1 MSWTDPAQ
9 VPPPP
14 DTPADILRKAPKYL
28 QVLML
33 VLGAVWII
41 MVAAMLASQSFNLLG
56 WLIDVPVMTL
66 LTIPIARKI
75 AKTDRDPEQ
84 VWFVM
89 AAFAAKMLGALVR
102 YYFTYIAYVSAG
114 DAEEYNNWGRYLAPY
129 YRSFNFNPPQK
140 TGPIPGTGFLEKGTG
155 YLYSVVGTSK
165 LGAFAIFAWLG
176 FIGLLLCWRAFC
188 RAVPTGNKRA
198 YGLLVLFLPSLLY
211 WTSALG
217 KDAWAVM
224 GLGMSSFGVALFMTR
239 KPIQAL
245 LFLAAGLTAIVMIR
259 PHVALTVFA
268 GMVLA
273 ALLFK
278 PGKVSPLNPIVRAI
292 TFGLLFVTMLILIQ
306 QTQSFLGVDTLNQET
321 VNTTLS
327 NAEGRTNEAGSTFT
341 PVTVN
346 SPIDFPYAFL
356 TVIFRPWPFESGN
369 GQSLATA
376 AEGVF
381 LLWYIFRHR
390 RRLLSLPRALRR
402 ESYTAYCLGIVITF
416 VYGFSAFSNF
426 GILARERSQVM
437 PFFLALLCLSEKKK
451 KKERVE
457 IPSATIEDLGTKPED
472 PYARFPMTEGQ
483 EQPAADPAPGG
494 ATQGSGGPP
503 DA

>member
-1 MSWTDPAQ
+1 MSWMDPAQ

-14 DTPADILRKAPKYL
+14 DTPADILRKAPRYL
-28 QVLML
+28 QVL
-33 VLGAVWII
+33 VLLLGGVWVVE
-41 MVAAMLASQSFNLLG
+41 VAAMLASQSFNLLG
-56 WLIDVPVMTL
+56 WVIDIPVLTL

-89 AAFAAKMLGALVR
+89 AAFAAKMLGSLIR

-114 DAEEYNNWGRYLAPY
+114 DAEEYNGWGKYLAPY

-155 YLYSVVGTSK
+155 YLYAVVGTSK

-188 RAVPTGNKRA
+188 RAVPTGNHRA

-224 GLGMSSFGVALFMTR
+224 GLGMCSFGVALFMTR

-245 LFLAAGLTAIVMIR
+245 LFLAAGLTALVMIR

-268 GMVLA
+268 GLVLA

-278 PGKVSPLNPIVRAI
+278 PSKVSPLNPIVRVV
-292 TFGLLFVTMLILIQ
+292 TFGLLFVMMLVLIQ
-306 QTQSFLGVDTLNQET
+306 QTQQFLGVDTLNQET
-321 VNTTLS
+321 VNSSLS
-327 NAEGRTNEAGSTFT
+327 NAEGRTSEAGSNFT

-356 TVIFRPWPFESGN
+356 TVLFRPWPFESGN
-369 GQSLATA
+369 GQSLATS

-390 RRLLSLPRALRR
+390 RRLLSLPRSLRR

-426 GILARERSQVM
+426 GILARERCQVM
-437 PFFLALLCLSEKKK
+437 PFFLALLCLAEKKK
-451 KKERVE
+451 KKEERE
-457 IPSATIEDLGTKPED
+457 ELSASIDDLRRQPEN
-472 PYARFPMTEGQ
+472 PYARFGPADGEPRTE
-483 EQPAADPAPGG
+483 ADHASGSAP
-494 ATQGSGGPP
+494 QGSGGPP
-503 DA
+503 NA

>member
-1 MSWTDPAQ
+1 VSWTDPST

-14 DTPADILRKAPKYL
+14 DTPIDVLRKAPKYL

-33 VLGAVWII
+33 VLGAVWVIMLMA
-41 MVAAMLASQSFNLLG
+41 MVASASGNLLG
-56 WLIDVPVMTL
+56 WIIDIPVLTLITV
-66 LTIPIARKI
+66 PIARKI
-75 AKTDRDPEQ
+75 AKTDRDPDQ

-89 AAFAAKMLGALVR
+89 AAFAAKMLGSLVR

-114 DAEEYNNWGRYLAPY
+114 DAEEYDGWGRYLAPY
-129 YRSFNFNPPQK
+129 YRSLNFNPPQK

-188 RAVPTGNKRA
+188 RAVPSGNRRS

-224 GLGMSSFGVALFMTR
+224 SLGLCSFGVALAMTR
-239 KPIQAL
+239 KPIQGI
-245 LFLAAGLTAIVMIR
+245 LFLAAGLTAVVMIR

-273 ALLFK
+273 ALLYK
-278 PGKVSPLNPIVRAI
+278 PIKASPLNPIVRVI
-292 TFGLLFVTMLILIQ
+292 TFGILFVTMLILVS
-306 QTQSFLGVDTLNQET
+306 QTQQFLGVDTLNQET

-327 NAEGRTNEAGSTFT
+327 DAEGRTTKDAGSTFT

-356 TVIFRPWPFESGN
+356 TVIFRPWPFEANN

-381 LLWYIFRHR
+381 LIWYIFRHR
-390 RRLLSLPRALRR
+390 RRLLGLPRALRR
-402 ESYTAYCLGIVITF
+402 EAYTAYCLGIVVTF

-426 GILARERSQVM
+426 GILARERCQVM
-437 PFFLALLCLSEKKK
+437 PFFLALLCVAERP
-451 KKERVE
+451 KKER
-457 IPSATIEDLGTKPED
+457 PGLPTAGIEDLGEQPPD
-472 PYARFPMTEGQ
+472 PYARFPVTDTPIQ
-483 EQPAADPAPGG
+483 LDADPAGPP
-494 ATQGSGGPP
+494 TQESGGSR